1 MLEKLKQYQEIITI
15 IIFFLSGFFWLQN
28 QFPQKDDLESVKK
41 QLQGENAVLKCLLKK
56 NMILVQDQIQANS
69 LEKTIKEKTEFAEI
83 LSKQLDSISSKVQG
97 VSPAM
102 QNRLNETRE
111 DLANQKDELKKVIT
125 RMQDTK
131 NELERNICG
140 EAG

>member
-1 MLEKLKQYQEIITI
+1 M
-15 IIFFLSGFFWLQN
+15 
-28 QFPQKDDLESVKK
+28 KK

-69 LEKTIKEKTEFAEI
+69 LEKAIKEKTEFAEI
-83 LSKQLDSISSKVQG
+83 LSKQLDNINSKVQG

-111 DLANQKDELKKVIT
+111 DLANQKEELKKVIT